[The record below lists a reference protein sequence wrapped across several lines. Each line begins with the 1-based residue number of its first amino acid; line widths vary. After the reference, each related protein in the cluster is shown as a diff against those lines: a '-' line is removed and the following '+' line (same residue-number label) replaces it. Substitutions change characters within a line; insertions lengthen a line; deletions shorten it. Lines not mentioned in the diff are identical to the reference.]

1 VANQDQANAVQTT
14 MLDTNH
20 FLTKVPLQTLSVSH
34 PEFNPQKGYWRGPN
48 WLDQAYFGIQGLRNY
63 GFEKE
68 ADQLT
73 LTILEGAEGL
83 LDKGTSIRENYH
95 PVTGEGLN
103 AHNFSWSAAHII
115 MLLVKE

>member
-1 VANQDQANAVQTT
+1 MENQKKLSIVIPVYNEAKTIHEI
-14 MLDTNH
+14 LDR
-20 FLTKVPLQTLSVSH
+20 VLQVDL
-34 PEFNPQKGYWRGPN
+34 
-48 WLDQAYFGIQGLRNY
+48 NY